1 MVHVLDEDKSLAS
14 ALTAGD
20 LAAAAQRLVAAELRV
35 PRGAWNAEHTLG
47 DRPGDLGFLV
57 LDGLLI
63 RRSTLG
69 RHVCVELLGSGDLVR
84 PWDAEDAGAAPLTTG
99 ARWRVVEAARLAVL
113 DARFAALAVRFPPLT
128 AALLSRT
135 VRRAQ
140 WLATLLAVSAMPRLD
155 ARLLAVL
162 WHLADRWGKVG
173 REGTIV
179 PLRLTH
185 EILAGLVGAQRPS
198 VTTALRSLERRDFV
212 RRDAAGG
219 WLLLGDPPGDP
230 ERATEE

>member
-1 MVHVLDEDKSLAS
+1 MVHVLEEDKGLAS
-14 ALTAGD
+14 VLSGGD

-35 PRGAWNAEHTLG
+35 PRGPWKAAHALG
-47 DRPGDLGFLV
+47 DRSADLGFLV
-57 LDGLLI
+57 LDGLLV

-69 RHVCVELLGSGDLVR
+69 RHVCVELLGSGDLLR
-84 PWDAEDAGAAPLTTG
+84 PWDAEDPAAAPLTTG
-99 ARWRVVEAARLAVL
+99 ARWRVVESARLAVL
-113 DARFAALAVRFPPLT
+113 DARFASLFVRFPPLT
-128 AALLSRT
+128 AVLLSRA
-135 VRRAQ
+135 VRRSQ

-162 WHLADRWGKVG
+162 WHLADRWGRVG
-173 REGTIV
+173 RDGTVV

-185 EILAGLVGAQRPS
+185 EILAGLVSAQRPS
-198 VTTALRSLERRDFV
+198 VTTALRSLERQGLV
-212 RRDAAGG
+212 RRDASGG